1 MPAADTAGAIARA
14 SDASPA
20 TPMRLKSLDIV
31 IALATAGAV
40 AFAALSAY
48 GPGSGQESAV
58 LKGKGGE
65 WVYPLSTDREV
76 RVAGPL
82 GETVVL
88 IRGRSVRIIDSPC
101 PNKTCIAAG
110 AIDRPGQWL
119 ACLPNQV
126 FVSVEGRRKDDGI
139 DASVY

>member
-1 MPAADTAGAIARA
+1 MPAADTADAIARA

-65 WVYPLSTDREV
+65 WVYPLLPTGKSASPDLSAR
-76 RVAGPL
+76 
-82 GETVVL
+82 
-88 IRGRSVRIIDSPC
+88 RSC
-101 PNKTCIAAG
+101 
-110 AIDRPGQWL
+110 
-119 ACLPNQV
+119 
-126 FVSVEGRRKDDGI
+126 
-139 DASVY
+139 

>member
-1 MPAADTAGAIARA
+1 MRLRPLDILVALAAAGAIA
-14 SDASPA
+14 
-20 TPMRLKSLDIV
+20 
-31 IALATAGAV
+31 
-40 AFAALSAY
+40 FAAVSAY
-48 GPGSGQESAV
+48 GPGSGPVIAV
-58 LKGKGGE
+58 LKGRDGE

-82 GETVVL
+82 GDTVVE
-88 IRGRSVRIIDSPC
+88 IRGKAVRIVASPC

-126 FVSVEGRRKDDGI
+126 FVSVEGRRSDGGI
-139 DASVY
+139 DASAY

>member
-48 GPGSGQESAV
+48 GPGSGQETAQYSKARAASGCTPFLPTGKSAS
-58 LKGKGGE
+58 
-65 WVYPLSTDREV
+65 PDLS
-76 RVAGPL
+76 A
-82 GETVVL
+82 
-88 IRGRSVRIIDSPC
+88 
-101 PNKTCIAAG
+101 
-110 AIDRPGQWL
+110 RPS
-119 ACLPNQV
+119 C
-126 FVSVEGRRKDDGI
+126 
-139 DASVY
+139 